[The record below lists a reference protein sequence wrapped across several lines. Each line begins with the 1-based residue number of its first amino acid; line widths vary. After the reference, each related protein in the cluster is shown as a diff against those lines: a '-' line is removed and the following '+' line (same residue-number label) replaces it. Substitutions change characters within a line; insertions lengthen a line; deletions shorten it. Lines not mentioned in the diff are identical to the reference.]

1 MVTLTLTQ
9 AAQELVPGQ
18 EISGR
23 AAWQFDKVPKRA
35 SLRLFWYTEGRG
47 NQDVGIVQEEE
58 FDPIRMSHDEEFRFT
73 LPDRPYSFSGKL
85 ISLRWAIELVID
97 KGKHLE
103 RIELM
108 VSPWV
113 EEVKLGTVEE
123 EKKKALFRITSS

>member
-1 MVTLTLTQ
+1 LTQ

-18 EISGR
+18 EIDGR
-23 AAWQFDKVPKRA
+23 AAWQLDDAPKRA

-47 NQDVGIVQEEE
+47 NQDVGIVAEEE
-58 FDPIRMSHDEEFRFT
+58 FDPIRASHDEEYRFT
-73 LPDRPYSFSGKL
+73 IPESPYSFSGKL

-97 KGKHLE
+97 KGKEVE

-113 EEVKLGTVEE
+113 EEVKLGTIEK
-123 EKKKALFRITSS
+123 EKKNRFFSVSKT